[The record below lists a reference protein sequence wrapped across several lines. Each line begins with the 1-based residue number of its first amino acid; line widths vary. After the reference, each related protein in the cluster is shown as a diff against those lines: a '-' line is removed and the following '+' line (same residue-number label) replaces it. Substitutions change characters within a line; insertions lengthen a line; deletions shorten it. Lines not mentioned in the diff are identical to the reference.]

1 MDGNISHS
9 ELKECLLETLTKLL
23 IELNFK
29 EKEIGQ
35 SIYIKKKDCY
45 QDLIKFIKEYL

>member
-1 MDGNISHS
+1 MDGNISLN
-9 ELKECLLETLTKLL
+9 ETKNYIIETLTKLL